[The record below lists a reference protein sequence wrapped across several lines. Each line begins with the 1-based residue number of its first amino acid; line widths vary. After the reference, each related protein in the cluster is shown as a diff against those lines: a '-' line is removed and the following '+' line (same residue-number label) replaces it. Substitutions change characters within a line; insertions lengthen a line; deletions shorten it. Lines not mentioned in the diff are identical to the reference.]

1 MERQR
6 RLRSVGPVE
15 RGRKHMQR
23 EVIWTPWSGPGLE
36 HLRLNVDD
44 DGVLADGLVVGLDGG
59 RAFRVRYTIR
69 CDGGW
74 RVRELC
80 VDVLDGGEQGPAPL
94 RLLAD
99 GAGHWTTAEG
109 DLLPA
114 LDGCI
119 DVDLSVTPLTNT
131 LPIKRLDWKRG
142 ESVDL
147 PMAFVELPALRV
159 TAERQ
164 RYTCLDEPPP
174 SAGRFRFEALSS
186 GFAADLPVDED
197 GLVWDYPGLFSRV
210 WSSP

>member
-1 MERQR
+1 
-6 RLRSVGPVE
+6 
-15 RGRKHMQR
+15 MQR

-36 HLRLNVDD
+36 HLRLNADD
-44 DGVLADGLVVGLDGG
+44 EAVTADGLIIGLDAG

-74 RVRELC
+74 RVRGLC
-80 VDVLDGGEQGPAPL
+80 VSVLDGGDEGPAPL

-99 GAGHWTTAEG
+99 GAGHWTTVDGEP
-109 DLLPA
+109 LPA

-119 DVDLSVTPLTNT
+119 DVDLSVTPFTNT
-131 LPIKRLDWKRG
+131 LPIKRLGWQRG
-142 ESVDL
+142 ESAEL
-147 PMAFVELPALRV
+147 LIAYIELPALRV
-159 TAERQ
+159 TAERR

-174 SAGRFRFEALSS
+174 AAGRFHIESLSS
-186 GFAADLPVDED
+186 GFTADLPIDGD